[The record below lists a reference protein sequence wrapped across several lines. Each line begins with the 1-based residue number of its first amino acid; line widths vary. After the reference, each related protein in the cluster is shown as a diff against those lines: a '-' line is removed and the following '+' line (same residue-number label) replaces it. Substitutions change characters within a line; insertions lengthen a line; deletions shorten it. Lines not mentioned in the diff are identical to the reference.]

1 MGTDQ
6 AESHT
11 ARKFRK
17 ISVCPAPVD
26 VQVMLFSISSISIL
40 SSVVA
45 MSVTSKRRPPRP
57 CSRRPSPPL
66 HLRTA
71 ATKQLHAQG
80 QKTVSF
86 STRQAGSN
94 GLLRARVAE
103 GGQRRARAVAAEAAR
118 ERSRSTFEVLKSTG
132 CPKTVHDPAFRA
144 RCACPP
150 PRGGRPGPEEGLLPA
165 VIRREKAAIRR
176 RPSRR
181 IYRKLQFVMNTRYD
195 FHSLMW

>member
-1 MGTDQ
+1 VTCTAAGSNGLLRAARRGEQ
-6 AESHT
+6 APGI
-11 ARKFRK
+11 AQ
-17 ISVCPAPVD
+17 D
-26 VQVMLFSISSISIL
+26 VAGERDDGAALAYPPPS
-40 SSVVA
+40 
-45 MSVTSKRRPPRP
+45 PRP
-57 CSRRPSPPL
+57 AHQQQRKTRRRAGRARARQRMDSCSTL
-66 HLRTA
+66 
-71 ATKQLHAQG
+71 
-80 QKTVSF
+80 
-86 STRQAGSN
+86 QAGSN

-103 GGQRRARAVAAEAAR
+103 GGQRRARAAGEGVAR

-181 IYRKLQFVMNTRYD
+181 IYRKLQFVMNTR
-195 FHSLMW
+195 